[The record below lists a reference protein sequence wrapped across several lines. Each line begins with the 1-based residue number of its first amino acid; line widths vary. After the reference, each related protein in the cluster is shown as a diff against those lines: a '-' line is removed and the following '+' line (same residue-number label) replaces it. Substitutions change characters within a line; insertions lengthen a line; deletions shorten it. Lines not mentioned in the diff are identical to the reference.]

1 MTENEAL
8 KQLQVGYLGDTE
20 DLVQAKHIAIKA
32 LEEIQQYRAIGT
44 VEQLE
49 WCKDASHWK
58 ELFKEKLEQYEAI
71 GTVED
76 IQMIF
81 QLCKDL
87 QVMCGK
93 YHEIGTV
100 DEFKAYKQGNCTNNC
115 KHYDSAIE
123 YVRNKAID
131 EFTHQLKENLNQEF
145 PRNYESTRPYFSL
158 ENARLIVDD
167 VAEQMK
173 AGGIDG

>member
-1 MTENEAL
+1 MTENEAI

-32 LEEIQQYRAIGT
+32 LEEIKQYRAIGT
-44 VEQLE
+44 LE
-49 WCKDASHWK
+49 
-58 ELFKEKLEQYEAI
+58 
-71 GTVED
+71 
-76 IQMIF
+76 
-81 QLCKDL
+81 
-87 QVMCGK
+87 
-93 YHEIGTV
+93 
-100 DEFKAYKQGNCTNNC
+100 EFKAYKQGNCTNNC

-145 PRNYESTRPYFSL
+145 PSNYESTRPYFSL

-167 VAEQMK
+167 VAEQLK

>member
-1 MTENEAL
+1 MTENEAIEVL
-8 KQLQVGYLGDTE
+8 KEIVDEIAE
-20 DLVQAKHIAIKA
+20 DDGICYVTDCDKEPLEMAMSA
-32 LEEIQQYRAIGT
+32 LEEIQAYKAIGT

-58 ELFKEKLEQYEAI
+58 ELFKEKLEKYEAI
-71 GTVED
+71 GTIE
-76 IQMIF
+76 
-81 QLCKDL
+81 
-87 QVMCGK
+87 
-93 YHEIGTV
+93 
-100 DEFKAYKQGNCTNNC
+100 EFKAYKQGKCTNDC

-145 PRNYESTRPYFSL
+145 PSNYESTRPYFSL